1 MSIHL
6 TSYGQGKP
14 LVFFHGWGFDSQVWL
29 DLLPLLQEKYQLLLV
44 DFVPMDWHSF
54 KTELLALLPAQ
65 FSVVGWSLG
74 GLLATRLALEEPKRV
89 LQLVNI
95 TSSPRFLKDENWP
108 GVDPVVFDGF
118 YQNLLRDPEGTLLD
132 FLVLQGGEKTP
143 HLPCGHLLPRGEKG
157 AFVREDL
164 EKGLALLQSWD
175 LRLDVQ
181 QLAIPTAYFF
191 GRLDPITPAKTMQTM
206 QELYPNFTYVLF
218 KKAAHMPFL
227 SHTEEFINQL
237 AEFIQ

>member
-6 TSYGQGKP
+6 SSYGQGKP

-29 DLLPLLQEKYQLLLV
+29 HLLPLLQENYQLILV
-44 DFVPMDWHSF
+44 DFVPMDWQSF

-95 TSSPRFLKDENWP
+95 TSSPRFLQDENWP
-108 GVDPVVFDGF
+108 GVGSAVFDGF
-118 YQNLLRDPEGTLLD
+118 YKNLLQDPEGTLLE
-132 FLVLQGGEKTP
+132 FLVLQGGGKTP
-143 HLPCGHLLPRGEKG
+143 HPPFGHLLPGGEKG
-157 AFVREDL
+157 AFVRGDL
-164 EKGLALLQSWD
+164 ERGLAILHSWD
-175 LRLDVQ
+175 LRVDLQ
-181 QLAIPTAYFF
+181 QLTIPTAYFF
-191 GRLDPITPAKTMQTM
+191 GRLDPITPVKTMQTM
-206 QELYPNFTYVLF
+206 QELYPDFTYVLF

-227 SHTEEFINQL
+227 SHTEEFIYQL
-237 AEFIQ
+237 SEFIQ